1 MKNKFKPQRFR
12 IFQDDNNI
20 IISIEKTNL
29 IIDIKELLP
38 TINNHTKQHKQSLDE
53 YDVFISFYGT
63 ILTGSKEIESNPLF
77 FGELDSK
84 DSNMGLNTNKPI
96 YYLQNNEYA
105 LDSSVDSNINFTSQ
119 DIENNIISNKNNSSI
134 NSNKTDSNHTT
145 ANKTYSHAVSTSTL
159 QIFFNNSTLTIL
171 NYSILESSL
180 NIKLESTSQESKTI
194 IDKQKALINK
204 IKQSQINKSI
214 STALLHPI
222 LEDNILKCP
231 HNGIVKLKSIKGKPF
246 KSNLSLT
253 CYYTRILYFKAA

>member
-1 MKNKFKPQRFR
+1 M
-12 IFQDDNNI
+12 DNNNNTKHNKTTEEI
-20 IISIEKTNL
+20 FAYHNQTIDLKVLESKGIDTLHSKIYFLGIE
-29 IIDIKELLP
+29 
-38 TINNHTKQHKQSLDE
+38 
-53 YDVFISFYGT
+53 
-63 ILTGSKEIESNPLF
+63 LTGGIESNKPNNECF
-77 FGELDSK
+77 FGELDSNN
-84 DSNMGLNTNKPI
+84 DLIESKPI

-246 KSNLSLT
+246 KSNNQSM
-253 CYYTRILYFKAA
+253 ILESDLLNSSIIGCNIKLAS